1 MDSHVLGRQVLKKRK
16 EIGLSQEVLAQR
28 ADISRQY
35 VSHIEQG
42 KARNVSINIL
52 NQLAT
57 ALETTPAELTGQS
70 YHDEALIPPAL
81 RQFALANSLRFDV
94 VDKLSHIPRRGQE
107 PQTVEEW
114 QQLYEAI
121 RPYLE

>member
-1 MDSHVLGRQVLKKRK
+1 MDSQVLGRQVLKKRK
-16 EIGLSQEVLAQR
+16 EMGLSQGVLAQR
-28 ADISRQY
+28 AGISRQY
-35 VSHIEQG
+35 VSYIEQG

-57 ALETTPAELTGQS
+57 ALEKTPAELTGQT
-70 YHDEALIPPAL
+70 YHDEALISPVL
-81 RQFALANSLRFDV
+81 RQFALSKSLSFYV

-114 QQLYEAI
+114 RQLYEAI